1 MKLLAGMTALALVVA
16 LSTSAQA
23 QVSSER
29 VQFAKGASSKTL
41 AGTLKGEQTID
52 YLVGARA
59 GQRMD
64 VKLETRNGSN
74 YFNVLPPGSDTA
86 LFVGASSGGTFSG
99 TLPVSGDYRIRV
111 YLMRNAA
118 RRNEMANYA
127 LTVAVHG
134 APTAHAPSPAAKAAT
149 GKGDPIR
156 AGNRPAYCRGE
167 VSGMFGTRPNY
178 VKTDKPVRAGDG
190 GSAISGTVDKGSEG
204 VKRFRCSFDANG
216 RFIEVMAL
224 TPDGE

>member
-1 MKLLAGMTALALVVA
+1 MQFLAGTVVLTMALALS
-16 LSTSAQA
+16 LSARA
-23 QVSSER
+23 QVRPAR

-41 AGTLKGEQTID
+41 SGTLKGDETID

-64 VKLETRNGSN
+64 VKLKSQNTSN

-86 LFVGASSGGTFSG
+86 LFVGASEGNTFSG
-99 TLPVSGDYRIRV
+99 PLPASGDYRIRV

-118 RRNEMANYA
+118 RRNEVANYTLA
-127 LTVAVHG
+127 VAVNG
-134 APTAHAPSPAAKAAT
+134 TPKANPVAPASKAAT
-149 GKGDPIR
+149 GKGDPIS
-156 AGNRPAYCRGE
+156 AGNMPAYCRGE
-167 VSGMFGTRPNY
+167 VSGMFGTRPTY
-178 VKTDKPVRAGDG
+178 VKTDKSVRAADG
-190 GSAISGTVDKGSEG
+190 SSAISGTVDKGSEG
-204 VKRFRCSFDANG
+204 IKRFKCRFDANG